1 MSRSEADT
9 DSTIQVTCCI
19 IYLSFLDRENPGKHL
34 HFYIQFNVC
43 GLSPVTAGFSI
54 KIKGTRH
61 CSCFHFQTIPVTT
74 CFFLAPLRQS
84 SLNAHRAEG
93 R

>member
-54 KIKGTRH
+54 KIKGTL
-61 CSCFHFQTIPVTT
+61 FGGKNNY
-74 CFFLAPLRQS
+74 FLYSWILSRNS
-84 SLNAHRAEG
+84 RDEK
-93 R
+93 